1 MKRDVLFAGFDF
13 DRYKFVST
21 DDEVA
26 IHDEVEY
33 FLCLFK
39 MLFDIE
45 LTGSLRKRI
54 RMAVVEI
61 WLQFLDEE
69 LVLEE
74 AFVKDFF
81 WFGKL
86 YDEVLY
92 VMFFAKY
99 FKAEVD
105 FMRVR
110 TIVARISREI
120 RSEELDFD

>member
-1 MKRDVLFAGFDF
+1 MKRNVLFAGFDL

-21 DDEVA
+21 DNEVA

-33 FLCLFK
+33 FLSLFK
-39 MLFDIE
+39 MLYDTE

-69 LVLEE
+69 LELEE

-86 YDEVLY
+86 YDEVLN

-99 FKAEVD
+99 CKTEVD

-110 TIVARISREI
+110 MIVARISREI